1 MILTL
6 GFIFQSTSAFG
17 LPGRIIV
24 AALIVLL
31 QGFFMGMPFPRGLKL
46 IGENGKGDTIPVMW
60 GVNGVTSVIG
70 SVLSIILSMSIGFT
84 GALIA
89 GAAVYLIV
97 SHEHQNDN
105 GNGNGNSGSRMAVIL
120 VVLILG
126 GLALY
131 FLR

>member
-1 MILTL
+1 
-6 GFIFQSTSAFG
+6 
-17 LPGRIIV
+17 
-24 AALIVLL
+24 
-31 QGFFMGMPFPRGLKL
+31 MGMPFPRGLKL